1 MGGHLKLP
9 SGRTR
14 EAEPINMLSTP
25 VCLQNA
31 GVRPGAGSFQN
42 LPESLPHYEKRLLL
56 GRDASVPR
64 ERN

>member
-9 SGRTR
+9 SG
-14 EAEPINMLSTP
+14 PINMLSTP

-42 LPESLPHYEKRLLL
+42 LPESLLHYEKRLLL